1 MGGCGLHQRLLVRTS
16 VLSYDHVLDSSNLW
30 IFSMIIHHRII
41 GVIAL
46 VISLVLITLDHYYSK
61 KIAQK
66 DFEIKLNNQLLDSE
80 QSTSEQHHDMESSPC
95 GM

>member
-1 MGGCGLHQRLLVRTS
+1 
-16 VLSYDHVLDSSNLW
+16 
-30 IFSMIIHHRII
+30 MIIHQKII

-46 VISLVLITLDHYYSK
+46 VVSLLLITLDYYYSK
-61 KIAQK
+61 KTDQK

-80 QSTSEQHHDMESSPC
+80 QSTNEQHHNGESSPC